1 MLRMGK
7 NVSSEDKE
15 LRVEAVLN
23 DVIQIKFT
31 LLLEI
36 QFC

>member
-1 MLRMGK
+1 MGK

-23 DVIQIKFT
+23 DVIQIKLT
-31 LLLEI
+31 LLL
-36 QFC
+36 